1 MGDGGRSHRATVL
14 LCTVG
19 VLCGSRGD
27 RRGAA
32 NCSGLQ
38 STPKLSLS
46 SLEPIGVDA
55 VPPSQGAVGRSCCF
69 SSTGMHE
76 CVPTPRPPPRLTLQP
91 LPAQSPAAP
100 LLPSPFLP
108 MDPRW
113 TRAVLRPSRATT
125 TGTAHSRQR
134 EHCLGFTPT
143 PNSVP
148 WCPTAQAPSVGAALG
163 EMPQQTASFPLPL
176 GPQHGLHPN
185 LATLTGTDTEI
196 H

>member
-19 VLCGSRGD
+19 D

-32 NCSGLQ
+32 NCNVLQ

-76 CVPTPRPPPRLTLQP
+76 CVPTPRPPPRLTLFPPCTEPCSPTASIPISPHGSQVDSCRIEAIEGHHHGYSP
-91 LPAQSPAAP
+91 QQAEGTLPG
-100 LLPSPFLP
+100 L
-108 MDPRW
+108 
-113 TRAVLRPSRATT
+113 
-125 TGTAHSRQR
+125 H
-134 EHCLGFTPT
+134 TP

-196 H
+196 RWVCC

>member
-19 VLCGSRGD
+19 D

-32 NCSGLQ
+32 NCNVLQ

-76 CVPTPRPPPRLTLQP
+76 CVPTPRPPPRLTLFP
-91 LPAQSPAAP
+91 PCTEPCS
-100 LLPSPFLP
+100 
-108 MDPRW
+108 
-113 TRAVLRPSRATT
+113 
-125 TGTAHSRQR
+125 
-134 EHCLGFTPT
+134 
-143 PNSVP
+143 
-148 WCPTAQAPSVGAALG
+148 PTASIPISPHGSQVDSCRIEAIEGHHHGYS
-163 EMPQQTASFPLPL
+163 PQQAEGTLP
-176 GPQHGLHPN
+176 GLHPHPKLGAVVPYSPGSICGCSAGGDAPTNSLLPPSFGSPAWPAPQPCN
-185 LATLTGTDTEI
+185 LDRD
-196 H
+196 

>member
-19 VLCGSRGD
+19 D

-32 NCSGLQ
+32 NCNVLQ

-134 EHCLGFTPT
+134 EHCLGFTPPQTRCRGALQPRLHLWVQRWGRCPNKQPPSPFLWVPSMACT
-143 PNSVP
+143 P
-148 WCPTAQAPSVGAALG
+148 
-163 EMPQQTASFPLPL
+163 
-176 GPQHGLHPN
+176 
-185 LATLTGTDTEI
+185 TLQP
-196 H
+196 